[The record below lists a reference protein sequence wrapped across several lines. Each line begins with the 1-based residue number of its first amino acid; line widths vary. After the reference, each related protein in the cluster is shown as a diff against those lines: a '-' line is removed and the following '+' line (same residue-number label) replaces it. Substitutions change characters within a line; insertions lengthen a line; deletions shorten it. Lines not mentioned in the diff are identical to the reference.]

1 MTMLDRMRRH
11 KNWLKWSL
19 GLVVLAFII
28 FYIPDFLGGKSGR
41 GIGAGRAASN
51 DEVANVNGR
60 SITVNEFS
68 RAYQSQLQAYRA
80 AYGQSVNEQMLRQLG
95 FEQQILQQLIEQEA
109 AMTEAER
116 LGITVNNDEVRQR
129 IIALPGFQENG
140 QFIGEDRYRQ
150 VLDMQ
155 RPPLTP
161 SQFEN
166 SLRRQLAIEKLRAVV
181 TDWVTVTD
189 SEVDAE
195 YRRRNEKVKVQLVH
209 VPAESFRTQVTASDA
224 EIAAYYDGHKEQF
237 RVGERRKIRYVL
249 VDEDLLRAGVT
260 VPSREIERYYNN
272 NIEQYSTPEQVRAS
286 HILLKTQGKD
296 EATVRAAAEKVLA
309 EVKKGGD
316 FAALATKYSEDESSK
331 AQGGDLDYFGQGR
344 MVPEFDSVAFS
355 LAPGSVS
362 DLVKSQFGFHIIK
375 VVDKR
380 PAATRPIDE
389 VRTIIGEQLKSER
402 AQRQATAV
410 ATELGKTIQ
419 KPADLDKAAAARG
432 WKVQESGFFS
442 REEPI
447 LGLGASPQLVAEAF
461 GLKDGDVTSAVRV
474 SKGYVFA
481 ALAGRQDPSI
491 PKLDEVKDRVK
502 DEVVK
507 AKAAVLATDKIK
519 AMAAA
524 LKTAPDFVAA
534 AKKAGV
540 EAKSSELIA
549 RGTALPD
556 VGLNQ
561 NLENA
566 VFALAVGAVS
576 EPISTPDG
584 ATIVKVVERKEVTA
598 DELRTARDG
607 VRSDMLN
614 EKRNQFLAS
623 YMGKAKQKMQITLNP
638 EVIQQVIGGRS

>member
-11 KNWLKWSL
+11 KGWLKWSL

-28 FYIPDFLGGKSGR
+28 FYIPDFLGGRSS
-41 GIGAGRAASN
+41 GIGAGPAAAT
-51 DEVANVNGR
+51 DEVATVNGR
-60 SITVNEFS
+60 GITVTEFS

-116 LGITVNNDEVRQR
+116 LGITVSNEEVRQR
-129 IIALPGFQENG
+129 ILSLPGFQENG

-150 VLDMQ
+150 LLDMQ

-189 SEVDAE
+189 PEADAE
-195 YRRRNEKVKVQLVH
+195 FKRRNEKVKVQLVH
-209 VPAESFRTQVTASDA
+209 VPAESFRAQVTATDA
-224 EIAAYYDGHKEQF
+224 DLSAYYEAHKERY
-237 RVGERRKIRYVL
+237 RVGERRKIRYLL
-249 VDEDLLRAGVT
+249 VDEDLLRAGVA
-260 VPSREIERYYNN
+260 VPAREIERYYNN

-286 HILLKTQGKD
+286 HILFKTEGKD
-296 EATVRAAAEKVLA
+296 EATVRAAADKVLA

-316 FAALATKYSEDESSK
+316 FAALATKYSEDEGSK

-344 MVPEFDSVAFS
+344 MVPEFDAVAFS
-355 LAPGSVS
+355 LAPGTVS

-380 PAATRPIDE
+380 AASTRPLDE
-389 VRTIIGEQLKSER
+389 VKTMIGEQLKSER

-410 ATELGKTIQ
+410 ATEIGKTIQ
-419 KPADLDKAAAARG
+419 SPADLDKAAAARG

-461 GLKDGDVTSAVRV
+461 GLKDGEVTRAVRV
-474 SKGYVFA
+474 SKGFAFA

-491 PKLDEVKDRVK
+491 PKLDEVKDRVR
-502 DEVVK
+502 DDVVK
-507 AKAAVLATDKIK
+507 DKASALAADKVK
-519 AMAAA
+519 TMAAA
-524 LKTAPDFVAA
+524 LKSAADFAAA

-556 VGLNQ
+556 VGFNQ
-561 NLENA
+561 ALENA
-566 VFALAVGAVS
+566 VFALTPGAVS
-576 EPISTPDG
+576 DPIATADG
-584 ATIVKVVERKEVTA
+584 ATIVKIVERKDVTA
-598 DELRTARDG
+598 DELRNARDG
-607 VRSDMLN
+607 VRTDML
-614 EKRNQFLAS
+614 EERRNQFLAS
-623 YMGKAKQKMQITLNP
+623 YMAKAKQKMQISLNP
-638 EVIQQVIGGRS
+638 EVLQRVIGG